1 MDARD
6 VTILKELDKN
16 SRIPYQQ
23 IAKKINLSKDTVNYR
38 IENMKKIGIIKGFH
52 ASINVG
58 KLGYIGMRLL
68 LKLYQVSPEKEQE
81 IIQYL
86 LDEQDLG
93 WIVSVE
99 GYWDINTYFY
109 FKDINQMHI
118 FYQNF
123 IDKYSNYIEDK
134 NFSIYYQVKAYSRDY
149 LDKQL
154 ERQSFIIYENSDP
167 IEIDEKD
174 TIILSLLGEDA
185 RTTIL
190 KMSQETGLTSKTVIE
205 RIKKLENEKIITG
218 YRITLGLDKLNYTY
232 YKIQITL
239 FNSTMENKKQLIQY
253 IRENPN
259 IIFEDKLIGGDDIE
273 FEFEAQTPDQIRSFI
288 DDIRRKFSTIIKE
301 YELLT
306 YYKLHQER
314 FFPKIEIQDKIGN
327 IINNPSNK

>member
-1 MDARD
+1 
-6 VTILKELDKN
+6 
-16 SRIPYQQ
+16 
-23 IAKKINLSKDTVNYR
+23 
-38 IENMKKIGIIKGFH
+38 MKKIGIIKGFH

>member
-185 RTTIL
+185 RTTIR
-190 KMSQETGLTSKTVIE
+190 SHDEGIDGT
-205 RIKKLENEKIITG
+205 IKEDK
-218 YRITLGLDKLNYTY
+218 LGLDVICIQAKRWKSGNVVGRPELHKFVGALAGQGAKKGIFITASNFTKEAKDYIPKNES
-232 YKIQITL
+232 KIIL
-239 FNSTMENKKQLIQY
+239 IDGEQLVQLMIDY
-253 IRENPN
+253 S
-259 IIFEDKLIGGDDIE
+259 IGC
-273 FEFEAQTPDQIRSFI
+273 
-288 DDIRRKFSTIIKE
+288 TILHT
-301 YELLT
+301 YEL
-306 YYKLHQER
+306 Q
-314 FFPKIEIQDKIGN
+314 KIDNSYFDEE
-327 IINNPSNK
+327 